1 MKACSIIQ
9 QYVTGERAQEYCNG
23 GALREML
30 VAGHFAQDH
39 MRSHWRSVMLVMQG
53 TAAGMQYVHGKR
65 ICHGDLNPSNIL
77 LKVRRVPA
85 IPVRL
90 HSVGTCALHKDC
102 RVCRMHEAHAYA
114 IAEEL

>member
-1 MKACSIIQ
+1 M
-9 QYVTGERAQEYCNG
+9 QEYCNG

-30 VAGHFAQDH
+30 AAGHFAQDH

-77 LKVRRVPA
+77 LKVRSVPCTG
-85 IPVRL
+85 VSS
-90 HSVGTCALHKDC
+90 SV
-102 RVCRMHEAHAYA
+102 
-114 IAEEL
+114 